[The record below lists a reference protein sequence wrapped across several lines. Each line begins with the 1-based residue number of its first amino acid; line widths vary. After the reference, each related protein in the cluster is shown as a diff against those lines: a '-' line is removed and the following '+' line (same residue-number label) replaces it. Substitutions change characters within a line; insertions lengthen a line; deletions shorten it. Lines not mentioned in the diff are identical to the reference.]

1 MYSLPEDLIFT
12 IFKIINTNIVLPEL
26 HEVQKRLRIENCVKT
41 YPFVK
46 SLTFISYNSNVDIKT
61 TEFIVNNHSKIYK
74 VWNNLYNT
82 TFYYHRD
89 NLWLI

>member
-1 MYSLPEDLIFT
+1 MS
-12 IFKIINTNIVLPEL
+12 IFKTLNTINVLPEL
-26 HEVQKRLRIENCVKT
+26 HEVQKHLRIENCVKT

-46 SLTFISYNSNVDIKT
+46 SLTFISQNSNVDIKT
-61 TEFIVNNHSKIYK
+61 AEYILNNNSKINK